1 MYNHGHMST
10 VTTEVEP
17 LEMRSLMAPHKPRPV
32 HPIERIA
39 ISKARSMI
47 GQLVN
52 RVHIDK
58 DRFVLEKSGIPVA
71 ALIDVEEYKR
81 FLAFEEVNA
90 PSNKL

>member
-1 MYNHGHMST
+1 
-10 VTTEVEP
+10 
-17 LEMRSLMAPHKPRPV
+17 MAPRKSRPAP
-32 HPIERIA
+32 PIERIA

-71 ALIDVEEYKR
+71 ALIDIEEYKR
-81 FLAFEEVNA
+81 FLAFQEGNA
-90 PSNKL
+90 SQ